1 MTDVFSTN
9 ATPAPDPGPN
19 PGPGAGLPL
28 PEPEAASRSL
38 GQLAWLRFRRNK
50 AAMFGCATLILV
62 ALFSFLGPHLV
73 SHSYDGVYRSY
84 VETPPSIHPRPD
96 EDTLRAAANTLAV
109 RGRVTLESFEVEDG
123 RFTAVLISPQ
133 AMDPRVARVF
143 DRSDVFKEAQVQ
155 AHEDEGR
162 RLVLTGGVT
171 QETFLMGTDS
181 NGRDLMSRIMLGG
194 QISLAVGL
202 LASLVSLVVGVLYG
216 AVSGYMGG
224 RIDNVMMRL
233 VEILYSLPFVFLVVV
248 LVVFFGRSFILIFLA
263 IGAIEWLDMARIVR
277 GQTLALKRREFV
289 GAAEALGL
297 TDWQIIRRHI
307 IPNVIG
313 PVIVFVTLVVP
324 KVILLESFLSFLGL
338 GVQAPLTSWGA
349 LISDGAANMR
359 SAPWLLIW
367 PSLFF
372 VVTLFALNFIGDGL
386 RDAFDPKDR

>member
-1 MTDVFSTN
+1 MTE
-9 ATPAPDPGPN
+9 APPSAISAAAAPPPG
-19 PGPGAGLPL
+19 
-28 PEPEAASRSL
+28 RSL
-38 GQLAWLRFRRNK
+38 GQLAWLRFRRNRP
-50 AAMFGCATLILV
+50 AMLGCLALLLV
-62 ALFSFLGPHLV
+62 ALFSFVGPHLIN
-73 SHSYDGVYRSY
+73 HSYDGVYRSY

-96 EDTLRAAANTLAV
+96 EETLRAAAATLAA
-109 RGRVTLESFEVEDG
+109 RGRVQLAEFEAEDG
-123 RFTAVLISPQ
+123 RYRAVLTSATP
-133 AMDPRVARVF
+133 MDLRVARLF
-143 DRSDVFKEAQVQ
+143 DRSDVFSGAEVAAQ
-155 AHEDEGR
+155 EEEGR
-162 RLVLTGGVT
+162 RLTVTGAVT

-181 NGRDLMSRIMLGG
+181 NGRDLMARIMLGG

-216 AVSGYMGG
+216 ATAGYLGG
-224 RIDNVMMRL
+224 RVDDLMMRL

-248 LVVFFGRSFILIFLA
+248 LVVFFGRSFLLIFLA

-289 GAAEALGL
+289 SAAEALGL

-307 IPNVIG
+307 IPNAIG
-313 PVIVFVTLVVP
+313 PVIVFVTLVAP

-349 LISDGAANMR
+349 LIADGAANMR
-359 SAPWLLIW
+359 SAPWLLIH

-386 RDAFDPKDR
+386 RDALDPKDR